1 MGLPVGGVISALVSG
16 SRKLDFPNKTL
27 FTEQLS
33 RRHFSALVAGSWQYR
48 RHRPAQHRPWAHP
61 A

>member
-27 FTEQLS
+27 FTESCRGAILA
-33 RRHFSALVAGSWQYR
+33 R
-48 RHRPAQHRPWAHP
+48 
-61 A
+61 